1 MNYRYQV
8 GGSLRSNALSYVER
22 KCDQELYTAL
32 KNGEFCYV
40 LNSRQM
46 GKSSLLVKTSYCLR
60 QEGFKCTLVDLT
72 NIGSENITPLQWY
85 KGLVADLL
93 SGLNLS
99 QKINLKLWWQDQDD
113 ASLLQKLSRFI
124 SEVLLVEFPHEQIV
138 IFIDEIDNILT
149 LDFSV
154 DDFFALIRYCY
165 NQRAVNPEYNR
176 ITFAIFGVA
185 TPADLIQKKRRTPFN
200 IGKSIQLDGFTSD
213 KMQPLA
219 DGLMIQTANVQEIM
233 TQILKWTN
241 GQPFL
246 THKLC
251 QLIFDLSQVDGVWD
265 FSPGQEAVVVEKIVK
280 KYIID
285 KWEFQDEPQ
294 HLRTIHDRILINE
307 DSSARNLEIYQRILL
322 GEDVPSHDSREKIE
336 LLLSGLVVN
345 LQGKLKVKNLIYEAV
360 FNAEWIVAQMANLRP
375 YAQNLQFWIAS
386 GQKNTLYLLRSTAL
400 KTALAWSYN
409 KKLSDQ
415 DYRFL
420 TASQELVKRE
430 IENDLAAEKQAR
442 QVEREKAEFALSSAR
457 LAQKFLVQARKTA
470 KINALSL
477 RVGKRSVILVTL
489 FVACAVII
497 LRLTGLLQG
506 MEWTMLDR
514 FFQARPPAT
523 VDPFIVVVAIDE
535 SHIQQIGRYPMSDM
549 LLAKALQTLKSYKPN
564 AIGLDLYRDLPV
576 EPGSQELA
584 QLYQT
589 TPNLIGVEK
598 AVGNP
603 IAPPPILAELGQV
616 GLADQVL
623 DGDGKVRRA
632 LLSVRRQGKLTLNL
646 GLELALSY
654 LKTQGIT
661 PQNLP
666 NNRIQIGKAL
676 LVPFE
681 SSDGG
686 YVGADE
692 GGYQILLNYHGA
704 QQQFQTISFM
714 DVLENRIPPKLVQNR
729 VVLIGATAESTNDL
743 FQTPY
748 SSRIFDNPEQ
758 MAGVFLHA
766 NVTSQILNAAM
777 NGRPMLQVWFRGVEW
792 LWILLW
798 SGAGTLF
805 SWYFKSLKHLVA
817 VIALTI
823 FTLMTITYLAFLLG
837 WWIPIVPPIIGLAV
851 AAVSL
856 PIVITKQL
864 EIIQLSQ
871 TVKLL
876 IALTEQQ
883 PTAGQ
888 IAIEYLKQAENQEN
902 QELIEKILRS
912 KKI

>member
-1 MNYRYQV
+1 
-8 GGSLRSNALSYVER
+8 
-22 KCDQELYTAL
+22 
-32 KNGEFCYV
+32 
-40 LNSRQM
+40 
-46 GKSSLLVKTSYCLR
+46 
-60 QEGFKCTLVDLT
+60 
-72 NIGSENITPLQWY
+72 
-85 KGLVADLL
+85 
-93 SGLNLS
+93 
-99 QKINLKLWWQDQDD
+99 
-113 ASLLQKLSRFI
+113 
-124 SEVLLVEFPHEQIV
+124 
-138 IFIDEIDNILT
+138 
-149 LDFSV
+149 
-154 DDFFALIRYCY
+154 
-165 NQRAVNPEYNR
+165 
-176 ITFAIFGVA
+176 
-185 TPADLIQKKRRTPFN
+185 
-200 IGKSIQLDGFTSD
+200 
-213 KMQPLA
+213 
-219 DGLMIQTANVQEIM
+219 
-233 TQILKWTN
+233 
-241 GQPFL
+241 
-246 THKLC
+246 
-251 QLIFDLSQVDGVWD
+251 
-265 FSPGQEAVVVEKIVK
+265 
-280 KYIID
+280 
-285 KWEFQDEPQ
+285 
-294 HLRTIHDRILINE
+294 
-307 DSSARNLEIYQRILL
+307 
-322 GEDVPSHDSREKIE
+322 
-336 LLLSGLVVN
+336 
-345 LQGKLKVKNLIYEAV
+345 
-360 FNAEWIVAQMANLRP
+360 
-375 YAQNLQFWIAS
+375 
-386 GQKNTLYLLRSTAL
+386 
-400 KTALAWSYN
+400 
-409 KKLSDQ
+409 
-415 DYRFL
+415 
-420 TASQELVKRE
+420 
-430 IENDLAAEKQAR
+430 
-442 QVEREKAEFALSSAR
+442 
-457 LAQKFLVQARKTA
+457 
-470 KINALSL
+470 
-477 RVGKRSVILVTL
+477 
-489 FVACAVII
+489 
-497 LRLTGLLQG
+497 
-506 MEWTMLDR
+506 
-514 FFQARPPAT
+514 
-523 VDPFIVVVAIDE
+523 
-535 SHIQQIGRYPMSDM
+535 
-549 LLAKALQTLKSYKPN
+549 
-564 AIGLDLYRDLPV
+564 
-576 EPGSQELA
+576 
-584 QLYQT
+584 
-589 TPNLIGVEK
+589 VEK

-777 NGRPMLQVWFRGVEW
+777 NGHPMLQVWFRGVEW

-864 EIIQLSQ
+864 EMIQLSQ